1 METEHVGRG
10 WKDWEELGRTEATG
24 KGPCRVASFD
34 RGPMFHKE
42 LKGQMMMMMNFK
54 CIYSPFKNVSIYIAY
69 QYLGFP
75 EKTAWRDRY

>member
-10 WKDWEELGRTEATG
+10 WKDWEELGRIEATG

-42 LKGQMMMMMNFK
+42 LKGQMMMMM
-54 CIYSPFKNVSIYIAY
+54 IYNEVGVLF
-69 QYLGFP
+69 
-75 EKTAWRDRY
+75 